1 MKKIKFLF
9 LAIFFTF
16 SLSTLSNSKSVP
28 ASFAD
33 LAERLMPSVVNI
45 STTQT
50 VVTNTNPF
58 PFQFPPGSP
67 FEDMFK
73 EFGTPQERKS
83 SALGSGFIIDEKGI
97 VVTNNHVIQ
106 DAEDI
111 IVRVNGDEEYKAK
124 VVGADP
130 LSDIAVLQL
139 ETKDKFTP
147 VAFGDSDKARIGDWV
162 IAIGNPFGLGGTV
175 TSGIISARNRSIGL
189 SRYEDYIQTDASI
202 NSGNSG
208 GPLFDMN
215 GDVIGINTAILGRN
229 GSIGIGFSIPAN
241 SAKIVIDQLIEFGE
255 TKRGWLGV
263 RIQDVTEEIAEVEKL
278 DEPRGA
284 LVASVAE
291 NSPSEK
297 AGIKAGDIILEFN
310 GVKINQ
316 MKELPAIVAKT
327 KVGKNVKVKIWRNQ
341 RELTKN
347 VLLGRLETS
356 EDFKVSEKKKEPV
369 EKQTSEIENLK
380 ITVRLLTKEDIK
392 TRKLPNQIT
401 GVVVTKISDGSPL
414 KNTTLAVN
422 HIITEA
428 QKKKIK
434 SIDDLKNI
442 TQQVMSSNQKT
453 ILLATYNNQNQR
465 RYLGV
470 KLK

>member
-1 MKKIKFLF
+1 MKILKIYFIAIIIFLS
-9 LAIFFTF
+9 F
-16 SLSTLSNSKSVP
+16 SNQSISKTVP

-33 LAERLMPSVVNI
+33 LAEKLMPSVVNI

-50 VVTNTNPF
+50 VVTNSNPF

-67 FEDMFK
+67 FGDMFK
-73 EFGTPQERKS
+73 EFGSPQERKS

-97 VVTNNHVIQ
+97 IVTNNHVIQ

-111 IVRVNGDEEYKAK
+111 IVRVNGDREFKAN
-124 VVGADP
+124 VIGSDP

-139 ETKDKFTP
+139 DTNEKFIP
-147 VAFGDSDKARIGDWV
+147 VKFGDSDKARIGDWV

-215 GDVIGINTAILGRN
+215 GNVIGINTAILGRS
-229 GSIGIGFSIPAN
+229 GSIGIGFSIPSN

-263 RIQDVTEEIAEVEKL
+263 RIQDVTSEIAEVEQL
-278 DEPRGA
+278 DEARGA

-291 NSPSEK
+291 NSPSAK

-327 KVGKNVKVKIWRNQ
+327 KVGTVVEVKVWRNKK
-341 RELTKN
+341 ELIKK

-356 EDFKVSEKKKEPV
+356 EDFKVSEKSSPA
-369 EKQTSEIENLK
+369 ENTIDDLL
-380 ITVRLLTKEDIK
+380 ITVRKLNNEDIK
-392 TRKLPNQIT
+392 QRKLPNQTRGLVI
-401 GVVVTKISDGSPL
+401 TKIENNSPL
-414 KNTTLAVN
+414 ITSIEVN
-422 HIITEA
+422 SIIVEA
-428 QKKKIK
+428 QKKKIN
-434 SIDDLKNI
+434 SADDL
-442 TQQVMSSNQKT
+442 TQIVKEVLKTNQKT
-453 ILLATYNNQNQR
+453 ILLVIYNSQNQR
-465 RYLGV
+465 RYIGV

>member
-1 MKKIKFLF
+1 MKILKIYFTAIIIFLS
-9 LAIFFTF
+9 F
-16 SLSTLSNSKSVP
+16 SNQSISKTVP

-33 LAERLMPSVVNI
+33 LAEKLMPSVVNI

-50 VVTNTNPF
+50 VVTNSNPF

-67 FEDMFK
+67 FGDMFK
-73 EFGTPQERKS
+73 EFGSPQERKS

-97 VVTNNHVIQ
+97 IVTNNHVIQ

-111 IVRVNGDEEYKAK
+111 IVRVNGDREFKAN
-124 VVGADP
+124 VIGSDP

-139 ETKDKFTP
+139 DTNEKFIP
-147 VAFGDSDKARIGDWV
+147 VKFGDSDKARIGDWV

-215 GDVIGINTAILGRN
+215 GNVIGINTAILGRS
-229 GSIGIGFSIPAN
+229 GSIGIGFSIPSN

-263 RIQDVTEEIAEVEKL
+263 RIQDVTSEIAEVEQL
-278 DEPRGA
+278 DEARGA

-291 NSPSEK
+291 NSPSAK
-297 AGIKAGDIILEFN
+297 AGIEAGDIILEFN

-327 KVGKNVKVKIWRNQ
+327 KVGTVVEVKVWRNKK
-341 RELTKN
+341 ELIKK

-356 EDFKVSEKKKEPV
+356 EDFKVSEKSSPA
-369 EKQTSEIENLK
+369 ENTIDDLL
-380 ITVRLLTKEDIK
+380 ITVRKLNNEDIK
-392 TRKLPNQIT
+392 QRKLPNQIR
-401 GVVVTKISDGSPL
+401 GLVITKIENNSPL
-414 KNTTLAVN
+414 INSIEVN
-422 HIITEA
+422 SIIVEA
-428 QKKKIK
+428 QKKKIN
-434 SIDDLKNI
+434 SADDL
-442 TQQVMSSNQKT
+442 TQIVKEVLKTNQKT
-453 ILLATYNNQNQR
+453 ILLVIYNSQNQR
-465 RYLGV
+465 RYIGV

>member
-1 MKKIKFLF
+1 MKKLKLGILTFI
-9 LAIFFTF
+9 LAF
-16 SLSTLSNSKSVP
+16 SFSVQSNSKSVP

-50 VVTNTNPF
+50 VKTTSNPF

-67 FEDMFK
+67 FEDMFR

-106 DAEDI
+106 NAEDI
-111 IVRVNGDEEYKAK
+111 IVRVNGDKDYKAK
-124 VVGADP
+124 VIGADP

-147 VAFGDSDKARIGDWV
+147 VRFGDSDKARIGDWV

-241 SAKIVIDQLIEFGE
+241 DAKIVIEQLIEFGE

-263 RIQDVTEEIAEVEKL
+263 RIQDVTQEIADVEKL

-297 AGIKAGDIILEFN
+297 GGIKAGDIILEFN
-310 GVKINQ
+310 GVRINQ

-327 KVGKNVKVKIWRNQ
+327 KVGTRVKVKVWRNKK
-341 RELTKN
+341 EITKN
-347 VLLGRLETS
+347 ILLGRLETS
-356 EDFKVSEKKKEPV
+356 DDFKVSEK
-369 EKQTSEIENLK
+369 QTEAPKDVIIDDLK
-380 ITVRLLTKEDIK
+380 ITVRKLTREDIK
-392 TRKLPNQIT
+392 TRKLPNQT
-401 GVVVTKISDGSPL
+401 SGLVVTKIGNTSQL
-414 KNTTLAVN
+414 KNSIEVN
-422 HIITEA
+422 SIIVEA
-428 QKKKIK
+428 QKIKIK
-434 SIDDLKNI
+434 NAKDLQRIVKD
-442 TQQVMSSNQKT
+442 VLKSNQKT
-453 ILLATYNNQNQR
+453 ILLAIFNNQNQR
-465 RYLGV
+465 RYIGV
-470 KLK
+470 KLD